1 MILFVATTDPPF
13 AGATRVAEL
22 VMEDSE
28 VVDEDA
34 YAVEPDIWEDLE
46 AWLMVWL
53 RPGRPEVALRV
64 GNTGAVLVLVS
75 GP

>member
-1 MILFVATTDPPF
+1 MILFVATTDPPL

-22 VMEDSE
+22 VMEESE
-28 VVDEDA
+28 VEDDEA
-34 YAVEPDIWEDLE
+34 YAVEPEIWEDRE

-53 RPGRPEVALRV
+53 RPGRPAVVLLV
-64 GNTGAVLVLVS
+64 GNTGAVFVLVS